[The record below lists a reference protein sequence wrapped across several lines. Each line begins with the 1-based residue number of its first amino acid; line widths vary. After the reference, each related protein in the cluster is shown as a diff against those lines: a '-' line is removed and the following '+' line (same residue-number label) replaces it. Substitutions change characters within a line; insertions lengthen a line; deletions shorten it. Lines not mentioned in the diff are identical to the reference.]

1 MSKKA
6 RRRPSWKK
14 YIGPRPFYIDL
25 INEETGELFERVMVK
40 DGTFLRDMLK
50 RNGPVVLEEKL
61 RQAFIDLAE
70 RTLNNDRQVQ
80 IESND
85 SKGI

>member
-1 MSKKA
+1 MAKKA

-25 INEETGELFERVMVK
+25 INEETGELFETVKVK
-40 DGTFLRDMLK
+40 DGIFLRNMLK
-50 RNGPVVLEEKL
+50 RVGPDILEEKL

-70 RTLNNDRQVQ
+70 RTISERTKY
-80 IESND
+80 E
-85 SKGI
+85 